1 MLRALWRIHNIVSS
15 CPNIDKR
22 LGGHYLGM
30 CGRRTA
36 PVFYWRQL
44 ERGIEVAI
52 SRTDVERVA
61 KLARLALS
69 GEEVER
75 FRGDLEAILDY
86 VGDIQSTDT
95 RGVSEDLNPDRT
107 ENVFREDAVRPS
119 LTQDEA
125 LSNAPDTDGQYFRVP
140 PMLPGE
146 GH

>member
-1 MLRALWRIHNIVSS
+1 MLRAPGESTAR
-15 CPNIDKR
+15 CPPAPNIDKR
-22 LGGHYLGM
+22 LGGHYLEM
-30 CGRRTA
+30 CGRCTA

-52 SRTDVERVA
+52 TRSDVERVA

-86 VGDIQSTDT
+86 EGQIQSTDT
-95 RGVSEDLNPDRT
+95 QGVSDDLNPDRT